1 MCNILGMEDIKEI
14 VSQNLLK
21 LRKHNKLTQLELA
34 QKLNYS
40 DKAVSRW
47 EKGEVLPDVETLSKI
62 SQIYGINLSDIF
74 QPNLVVEEVSSVQED
89 ARKKIIQRNRIIVS
103 ALAEVLVWFVA
114 TILYV
119 TFAFTLQKYIWIIF
133 IWAIPVSSIVA
144 IVFNALWG
152 RRHWTFLLVSMLIWS
167 LLISIYLQ
175 FLSYNIWLILLFGI
189 PAQLAVILWAGLK
202 PKKKIKSDA

>member
-74 QPNLVVEEVSSVQED
+74 QPNLVVEEVSSAQED

-133 IWAIPVSSIVA
+133 IWAIPISSIVA
-144 IVFNALWG
+144 IVFNAVWG

-175 FLSYNIWLILLFGI
+175 FLSYNIWLIFLFGI